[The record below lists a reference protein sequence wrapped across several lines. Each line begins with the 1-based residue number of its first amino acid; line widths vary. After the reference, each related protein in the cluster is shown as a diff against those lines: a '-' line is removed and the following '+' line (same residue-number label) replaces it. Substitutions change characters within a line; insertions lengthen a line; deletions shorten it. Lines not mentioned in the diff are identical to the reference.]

1 MTALTRGRRWAV
13 DPSQGVDQRGSHR
26 PAEHVRSDG
35 RATGRRTTL
44 RKVGPR
50 LDPESVNARVDD
62 VTGATYGQF
71 HTIVDISGKDHVVNT
86 QLRLA
91 GGRVDDS
98 RHFRD
103 VLGNVPTAVVAITAL
118 DADGRPTGMTVG
130 SFASVSLDPPLVSFM
145 PGKSSTTM
153 PKIQASG
160 RFCANILAA
169 GQEEVCRQ
177 LARSGGEKFSNLR
190 WELSEH
196 GTPHISG
203 ANAWIDCTIT
213 ATHDAGDHDI
223 VVGSVDSLSVVH
235 TESPLIFLRGGY
247 GRFASS
253 SLSAPAEA
261 DLYTPLRTIGLAT
274 MAMQA
279 LSTELDVECLASV
292 VIGEQLVLIGSS
304 QSGRNEAP
312 SHQRLGQRMPF
323 RPPLAIPLIAW
334 QPESAIDR
342 WLDRAPT
349 ALDSEQLR
357 LMVARV
363 RDRGWSIVLRSP
375 EQHRFERAV
384 ADLPIVGG
392 SSEQIDEL
400 RQAAEELRLDTYEPE
415 VIEPNSTYSVQ
426 LMTAPVFDATGDV
439 RLALSLYHLPP
450 LMTGAEIARFGDRLT
465 ALAKEVSTGPENHV

>member
-1 MTALTRGRRWAV
+1 MK
-13 DPSQGVDQRGSHR
+13 
-26 PAEHVRSDG
+26 
-35 RATGRRTTL
+35 TTL
-44 RKVGPR
+44 PAASG
-50 LDPESVNARVDD
+50 NA
-62 VTGATYGQF
+62 T
-71 HTIVDISGKDHVVNT
+71 
-86 QLRLA
+86 
-91 GGRVDDS
+91 DS
-98 RHFRD
+98 RYFRD

-213 ATHDAGDHDI
+213 AVHDAGDHDI

-292 VIGEQLVLIGSS
+292 VLGDQLVLVGSS
-304 QSGRNEAP
+304 QSGRNETS

-334 QPESAIDR
+334 QAEEAIER
-342 WLDRAPT
+342 WFDRAPGP
-349 ALDSEQLR
+349 LDLEQLR
-357 LMVARV
+357 PMVARV
-363 RDRGWSIVLRSP
+363 RNRGWSIVLRSP

-384 ADLPIVGG
+384 AGLPLVDATPN
-392 SSEQIDEL
+392 QIAEL
-400 RQAAEELRLDTYEPE
+400 NQAAESLTLDTYEPE
-415 VIEPNSTYSVQ
+415 VIEAAESYSVQ
-426 LMTAPVFDATGDV
+426 LMTAPVFDASGDV
-439 RLALSLYHLPP
+439 RLALTLYQLPRA
-450 LMTGAEIARFGDRLT
+450 MTGTDIAHYGSRLT
-465 ALAKEVSTGPENHV
+465 TLALEVGALPDKNV